1 MTHSN
6 RHIACLI
13 AICTLY
19 LPVEIQGQILT
30 DTTRTE
36 TIQEV
41 SVIGERTA
49 GARAV
54 SAQKMADTRL
64 MQATG
69 SLQISDVIKYFSGAT
84 VKDYGGV
91 GGLKTVYL

>member
-1 MTHSN
+1 MAFDVKT
-6 RHIACLI
+6 IACLI
-13 AICTLY
+13 TICTLY
-19 LPVEIQGQILT
+19 LPVEVQGQILT
-30 DTTRTE
+30 DTTLTD

-54 SAQKMADTRL
+54 SAQKIADTRL
-64 MQATG
+64 IQATG

-84 VKDYGGV
+84 VKEA
-91 GGLKTVYL
+91 